1 MVICWDTGLSPQS
14 CPREIAQE
22 ILLILLYCID
32 LLFAPIFSLI
42 CVRFCMLH
50 CVTSAHGA
58 MGKSDK
64 CKSQLNCRYWTYTGN
79 TWMETIKTNG
89 RSCLC
94 AGLLRNTE
102 ALVLSRCCLA
112 FWAIF
117 CCKKL
122 FAQGMVCL
130 LLSQCCPSGWQ
141 RKNPIPS
148 SSFLLQLSHY
158 TSPHPQ
164 EDWDWQTLL
173 YCSWASVP
181 HLEIVPGKDC
191 LSFNR

>member
-1 MVICWDTGLSPQS
+1 MLRHGVEPSELSKGNSTENSINPSVLHRPFICSH
-14 CPREIAQE
+14 
-22 ILLILLYCID
+22 
-32 LLFAPIFSLI
+32 FSLI

-58 MGKSDK
+58 MGKSDE
-64 CKSQLNCRYWTYTGN
+64 CKSQLNCRYWTYTRN